1 MRDRPLLLALWALAL
16 DRLRMLQ
23 AVSILDHAN
32 RQTLRRRLLLLLLLL
47 LDTLE
52 HSVERALCSIDK
64 RQRGSGSALCG
75 V

>member
-1 MRDRPLLLALWALAL
+1 
-16 DRLRMLQ
+16 MLQ

-32 RQTLRRRLLLLLLLL
+32 RQTLRRRLLLLLLLLLL

>member
-47 LDTLE
+47 DTLE